1 MIKIFKLFIKAYV
14 ILISSIMRCYYTIRY
29 NRNGNK
35 FVCKARLIDCK
46 INISGKNH
54 LIELRG
60 GYLGM

>member
-1 MIKIFKLFIKAYV
+1 MVIKIFKSFEKAKD

-29 NRNGNK
+29 DCNGNK

-60 GYLGM
+60 GI

>member
-1 MIKIFKLFIKAYV
+1 MVIKIFKSFEKAKD

-29 NRNGNK
+29 DRNGNK

-46 INISGKNH
+46 INIRGKNH

-60 GYLGM
+60 GI

>member
-1 MIKIFKLFIKAYV
+1 MVIKIFKSFEKAKD

-35 FVCKARLIDCK
+35 FVCKARLIGCK
-46 INISGKNH
+46 LNITGTNH

-60 GYLGM
+60 GI